1 MFSSWRGAEDPS
13 RTSGPL
19 TKRRSA
25 ALSTPPR
32 PRPPPL
38 GGRRARHLAKGRTQ
52 PAGRRSLQPTG
63 ESYAVPGRKEWRAT
77 AKSRAAPQAAQPPRA
92 GEGAAGTAQRRGAGA
107 SILDEPSPR
116 AVAGGAQDRGGAARF
131 AQPLGHPGP
140 RIQRLP
146 ATSRSQHP
154 DACRLR
160 RGGGARG
167 GAAPPG
173 GTDLSGRGTAAIGV
187 HRPLSV
193 IDTRWH
199 GERDGGRERDT
210 IRGGPDET

>member
-92 GEGAAGTAQRRGAGA
+92 G
-107 SILDEPSPR
+107 
-116 AVAGGAQDRGGAARF
+116 GGAAS
-131 AQPLGHPGP
+131 
-140 RIQRLP
+140 
-146 ATSRSQHP
+146 T
-154 DACRLR
+154 
-160 RGGGARG
+160 
-167 GAAPPG
+167 G
-173 GTDLSGRGTAAIGV
+173 GTDLSGRGAAAIGV